1 MSEENF
7 PDEELEV
14 VQDDDILLDETP
26 GAASSLELD
35 PVLGEPDS
43 YPGAAENNPDR
54 WQEDPLLQEEAV
66 SGEEED
72 FLSEQSLR
80 DETSGT
86 TDVPTIG
93 EAAADVDFGEVP
105 TGEEADGSDD
115 ESNFGGSPLSEFDPE
130 ISNLTFTQVLAGADF
145 RSGRHHL
152 GPVSEPPMDRIASAT
167 RPPVASTRK
176 ATGAVPVSS
185 MTVSRYTRPHDGHR
199 V

>member
-1 MSEENF
+1 MVPEAASLPQTGSSVLGWPDLEKGVTMTEENL

-35 PVLGEPDS
+35 PVFGEPDS

-72 FLSEQSLR
+72 FLSEQTLR
-80 DETSGT
+80 DEARGT
-86 TDVPTIG
+86 ADLPTIG

-105 TGEEADGSDD
+105 SGEEADSSDD
-115 ESNFGGSPLSEFDPE
+115 QANFGGSPLSQFDPDDLE
-130 ISNLTFTQVLAGADF
+130 
-145 RSGRHHL
+145 R
-152 GPVSEPPMDRIASAT
+152 
-167 RPPVASTRK
+167 
-176 ATGAVPVSS
+176 
-185 MTVSRYTRPHDGHR
+185 
-199 V
+199 